1 MKKISMKRLLS
12 FLLLLTFITSAVA
25 TGCSSKPANSAN
37 SAEPTDK
44 EDKKED
50 TIVIKLGHHHNVDGV
65 VDLYCKKFAELADTK
80 SNGRIRV
87 DVYPGA
93 QLGQENEAAEGILMG
108 TQQMSGVSTTAY
120 NNLIKGFGLDMLPFM
135 FDSYESI
142 MKVFTDSPVGEEL
155 ESRFLKQNG
164 RILGWIALGGR
175 HMIFTDKD
183 IKSVSQM
190 KGMKM
195 RSPESDLF
203 VGMFNALGCRPT
215 PITWGETYTALQ
227 TNVVDGMESPTTS
240 MKDMKFYEV
249 AKYCLLTNHMW
260 GTFNLVINEGFF
272 QSLPQDIQ
280 QIIIDSGKEASVYAN
295 KVSQEEE
302 KKSIDFLKE
311 KGMVFHE
318 LPEEDAV
325 IMRASIEPVID
336 KWGKEHGAVELIKML
351 REEVKK

>member
-1 MKKISMKRLLS
+1 MKNINMKRLLS
-12 FLLLLTFITSAVA
+12 FLLLLVFIISAVTA
-25 TGCSSKPANSAN
+25 GCSSKPVDSAKP
-37 SAEPTDK
+37 AEPVDK
-44 EDKKED
+44 EDAKEEL
-50 TIVIKLGHHHNVDGV
+50 IVIKLGHHHNVDGV
-65 VDLYCKKFAELADTK
+65 VDIYCKKFAELASTK
-80 SNGRIRV
+80 SSGRIRV

-120 NNLIKGFGLDMLPFM
+120 NNLVKGFGLDMLPFM

-142 MKVFTDSPVGEEL
+142 MHVFTDSPVGEEL
-155 ESRFLKQNG
+155 ESRLLKQNG

-183 IKSVSQM
+183 IKTVSEM

-227 TNVVDGMESPTTS
+227 TSVVDGMESPTTS

-272 QSLPQDIQ
+272 QSLTQDIQ
-280 QIIIDSGKEASVYAN
+280 QIIIESGKEASVYAN
-295 KVSQEEE
+295 KVSEEEE

-311 KGMVFHE
+311 KGMTFNE
-318 LPEEDAV
+318 LSQEDAV
-325 IMRASIEPVID
+325 IMREAIEPVIET
-336 KWGKEHGAVELIKML
+336 WGKDHGAVELIRML
-351 REEVKK
+351 REETKK

>member
-1 MKKISMKRLLS
+1 MKNSITKRLLS
-12 FLLLLTFITSAVA
+12 ILLLLVFFISAIT
-25 TGCSSKPANSAN
+25 TGCGSKPVDSVESAESAN
-37 SAEPTDK
+37 
-44 EDKKED
+44 
-50 TIVIKLGHHHNVDGV
+50 IVIKLGHHHNVDGI
-65 VDLYCKKFAELADTK
+65 VDIYSKKFAELASTK

-93 QLGQENEAAEGILMG
+93 QLGQEFEAAEGILIG

-120 NNLIKGFGLDMLPFM
+120 NNLVKGFGLDMLPFM

-142 MKVFTDSPVGEEL
+142 INVFANSPVGEEL
-155 ESRFLKQNG
+155 ENRLLKQNG
-164 RILGWIALGGR
+164 RVLGWIALGGR
-175 HMIFTDKD
+175 HMIFTDKN
-183 IKSVSQM
+183 IKSVNQM

-227 TNVVDGMESPTTS
+227 TSVVDGMESPTTS
-240 MKDMKFYEV
+240 MKDMKFFEV

-272 QSLPQDIQ
+272 QSLPEDIQ

-295 KVSQEEE
+295 KISEEEE

-311 KGMVFHE
+311 KGMIFNE
-318 LPEEDAV
+318 LSQEDAV
-325 IMRASIEPVID
+325 IMRESVEPVID
-336 KWGKEHGAVELIKML
+336 KWGKDHGATELIKML
-351 REEVKK
+351 REEIK